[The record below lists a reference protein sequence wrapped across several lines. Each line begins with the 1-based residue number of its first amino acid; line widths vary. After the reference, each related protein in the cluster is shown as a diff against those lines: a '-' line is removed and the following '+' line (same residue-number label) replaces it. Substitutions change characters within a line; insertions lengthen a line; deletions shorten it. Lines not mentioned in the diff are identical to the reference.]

1 MAFINDLLDRD
12 KYSEAKKVLK
22 CAGRVGDQL
31 DQEVYAV
38 GGLLRDL
45 LMDKNIN
52 DIDIMTVGDGIGFA
66 KKLANEIGIKKIV
79 PFARFGT
86 ALIPSMPLQ
95 IEVATARNEKY
106 DMGSRKP
113 SKIVYTNLEGD
124 LSRRD
129 FTINAMAM
137 DIRAKSFGQLFD
149 PYKGIAD
156 IHQKCIKTPLDP
168 DETFSDDP
176 LRMMRAAYFSSKLGF
191 QIESGCLSSIRRQAK
206 RIKIVSAERIRDEF
220 IKILKTPKPSLG
232 LRILQKTGLMEIVFP
247 EIHTMYGMNQT
258 AEWHH
263 KDIFAHTLQVVDNA
277 ARLSEK
283 MELRF
288 AALVHDIAKP
298 KTRRIDD
305 EKGYTFYGH
314 DVVGE
319 HMINNVASRMR
330 LSKKTADYL
339 KKMTRLHLR
348 PIALV
353 KSEVTDSAV
362 RRLMVAAGDD
372 LDDLMLL
379 CRADITTK
387 NSNRVKQYLSNFE
400 KVEEKMENVIEKDSL
415 KSFQS
420 PIKGKEI
427 MEICGIKEGPEVG
440 QIKKSIENAILDG
453 EIENNYKSAESLLK
467 KIRSNLQ

>member
-1 MAFINDLLDRD
+1 MAFINDLVNRP
-12 KYSEAKKVLK
+12 KYSEAKKILK
-22 CAGRVGDQL
+22 IAGKVGKQL
-31 DQEVYAV
+31 NQDVYAV
-38 GGLLRDL
+38 GGLIRDII
-45 LMDKNIN
+45 MDKNIN
-52 DIDIMTVGDGIGFA
+52 DIDIMTVGDGIVFA
-66 KKLANEIGIKKIV
+66 KKLSDEIGIKNVV
-79 PFARFGT
+79 PFSKFGT
-86 ALIPSMPLQ
+86 ALIPNIPLQ
-95 IEVATARNEKY
+95 IEVASARNEKY
-106 DMGSRKP
+106 DISSRKP
-113 SKIVYTNLEGD
+113 TKINYTNLEGD

-137 DIRAKSFGQLFD
+137 DIGANSFGQLFD

-156 IHQKCIKTPLDP
+156 LQQKCIRTPLDP

-191 QIESGCLSSIRRQAK
+191 KIETDCLKSIKKQAK

-247 EIHTMYGMNQT
+247 EIHIMYGMDQT

-298 KTRRIDD
+298 QTRRIDD
-305 EKGYTFYGH
+305 KKGYTFYGH
-314 DVVGE
+314 DVIGE
-319 HMINNVASRMR
+319 RMINKVATRMR
-330 LSKKTADYL
+330 LSNKITDYL
-339 KKMTRLHLR
+339 KKLTRLHLR

-362 RRLMVAAGDD
+362 RRLMVAADD
-372 LDDLMLL
+372 YLDDLMLL
-379 CRADITTK
+379 CKADITTK
-387 NSNRVKQYLSNFE
+387 NPNRVKQYLYNFE
-400 KVEEKMENVIEKDSL
+400 QVEKKMENVIEKDSF
-415 KSFQS
+415 KAFQS
-420 PIKGKEI
+420 PLKGNEI
-427 MEICGIKEGPEVG
+427 MDICGLKEGPEVG
-440 QIKKSIENAILDG
+440 SIKKLIEDAILDG
-453 EIENNYKSAESLLK
+453 EIENNYESAKSFLN
-467 KIRSNLQ
+467 KIKSDF